1 LAARNDLHYASQPR
15 QCLRGDA
22 YPRRT
27 ESNTAI
33 ALLSLT
39 SLAPA
44 PHRLPKGRDNGVVFG
59 DVAHGAASDH

>member
-1 LAARNDLHYASQPR
+1 VLAARNDLQYASHRR

-27 ESNTAI
+27 KSNIAI

-39 SLAPA
+39 PLAPA
-44 PHRLPKGRDNGVVFG
+44 PHRLEQVVGWPGVPF
-59 DVAHGAASDH
+59 SR